1 MLILFFN
8 FFYLCVSVC
17 MLACLYVYHVCVGA
31 HGTRRG
37 YQILWNWSA
46 HTAYT
51 SGYKQQCG
59 SWKFNLGPLQ
69 EKPLLLTT
77 KP

>member
-1 MLILFFN
+1 M
-8 FFYLCVSVC
+8 CEC
-17 MLACLYVYHVCVGA
+17 MYACLLYVYHVCVGA

-37 YQILWNWSA
+37 YQSIRYSGTRVL
-46 HTAYT
+46 TLLIT

>member
-1 MLILFFN
+1 MCTMCVWVPMGPGEGIRYSGTGVLTLLI
-8 FFYLCVSVC
+8 
-17 MLACLYVYHVCVGA
+17 
-31 HGTRRG
+31 
-37 YQILWNWSA
+37 
-46 HTAYT
+46 T